1 MKFRIAGV
9 GGGTKLP
16 LAMPF
21 PIARGL
27 RLVGPAL
34 ALLLAAEG
42 LAASKRSALMGQ
54 TRDQILDLLGDP
66 RSAIVTG
73 NREVLLFS
81 RERVILRDGVVIDV
95 QILPAEAPPRAPVVV
110 PPPPPVVPAA
120 SPAPAAPAA
129 VPAPVSAP
137 APGPV
142 APIVPIQGY
151 TMPVPVPAP
160 APAALPS
167 APAAPVAAPVPAQP
181 SPAPVE
187 PPPPPEPK
195 LEIRAV
201 RKPGS
206 GLPGGVAAAVAVAPA
221 VEPSA
226 AIAPAPSAAPLPS
239 IAVAPARSVASAP
252 PVKPAMIPPPPPPPV
267 RGTEVA
273 AASGVSVP
281 LLAGLGGV
289 LVALAV
295 FLFRWGGSRRAPS
308 LTSAALSRHAALGTH
323 EVKVGGVQFTAALL
337 RGLEFRRFRDLVA
350 AYYGKT
356 GAVAT
361 AVDAGPDD
369 VVHVQIS
376 WKGEARPFACVR
388 CLSPV
393 SGPIP
398 AAPLEQLAAVLAVE
412 EIRRGYVVTSG
423 SFSSAARDFAE
434 EKSLTILSGEL
445 LAEKLNALPDAARSE
460 LMDQVLAV
468 DAG

>member
-95 QILPAEAPPRAPVVV
+95 QILPTEAPPRAPVAVS
-110 PPPPPVVPAA
+110 PPPVVPAA
-120 SPAPAAPAA
+120 SPTPVAPAT

-151 TMPVPVPAP
+151 TMPAPVSAP
-160 APAALPS
+160 SVLPS

-187 PPPPPEPK
+187 PTPPPEPK

-206 GLPGGVAAAVAVAPA
+206 GGLGGIADAVAVAPA
-221 VEPSA
+221 VEPPA
-226 AIAPAPSAAPLPS
+226 VVPLAPSAAPLPS
-239 IAVAPARSVASAP
+239 IAVAPARSAAPAP

-398 AAPLEQLAAVLAVE
+398 AAPLEQLAAVLAAE

-423 SFSSAARDFAE
+423 GFSSAARDLAE